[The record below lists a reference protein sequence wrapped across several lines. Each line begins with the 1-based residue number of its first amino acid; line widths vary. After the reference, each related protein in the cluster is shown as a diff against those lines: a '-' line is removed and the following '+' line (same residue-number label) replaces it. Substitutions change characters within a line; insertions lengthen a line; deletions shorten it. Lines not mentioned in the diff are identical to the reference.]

1 VYIST
6 ITKKILDTVISY
18 LQYIISSALIAIFC
32 WFFNK
37 TETVPSTLCLIYL
50 AFTLPITIG
59 SLAIIR
65 KNLCSLGSNSRPK
78 LKIIYSQQECLT
90 PIYIFEYS
98 INFSSDTVVSLYYCS
113 EQGIEINL
121 GIGFIETIT
130 DTKQMIQLRL
140 LKLKEGYSEDFLYK
154 EKKNIFLKNSI
165 PYYEIKPWFK

>member
-1 VYIST
+1 VYIGT

-18 LQYIISSALIAIFC
+18 LQYIISSALLVIFC

-37 TETVPSTLCLIYL
+37 DETVPSILCLIYL
-50 AFTLPITIG
+50 AFTIPITIG

-78 LKIIYSQQECLT
+78 LKMLYTQPECLT
-90 PIYIFEYS
+90 LIYIFEYS

-113 EQGIEINL
+113 EEGIEIKL
-121 GIGFIETIT
+121 GIGFIETIP
-130 DTKQMIQLRL
+130 DTKQTIQLRL
-140 LKLKEGYSEDFLYK
+140 LKLKEGYSDDFLLK

-165 PYYEIKPWFK
+165 RYYEIKTWFK